1 MKSEIPDQT
10 PRGGQAKNPH
20 ACAGEVRKTKTV
32 VREL

>member
-10 PRGGQAKNPH
+10 LKGGQAKNPH
-20 ACAGEVRKTKTV
+20 RRAGEVRKTKTV